1 MVLIVEEEDDEK
13 QVTPP
18 PSSSKNEDGAKVK
31 VVEKEKEDLTG
42 SSGGGG
48 GGAAD
53 VGQDAD
59 EEGWET
65 ASEGREDYEE
75 ASEGG
80 DDENESDSESGIK
93 KNVEGGNGNGESDH
107 VPSTPKGSGCNEVLE
122 LGNKLSEVNVEEVRK
137 QGLEV
142 ANAAKAEGNALYGE
156 KRFVEALQAYDR
168 GLRACELKESEED
181 PAVKE
186 IRAILYSNRAACFI
200 GLDNSDSAVKECSKA
215 LELNPA
221 YMKAL
226 VRRAQAREKLT
237 NYEEAMADWNKLLE
251 VDPGNALARSALRT
265 LAPLAEEKREKLKAE
280 MLGKL
285 KEAGN
290 SILGHFGMSV
300 DNFKTVQDPNTG
312 SYSIQ
317 FQR

>member
-1 MVLIVEEEDDEK
+1 MVLIVDEEDDEK

-18 PSSSKNEDGAKVK
+18 PSSLKKEDGAKVK
-31 VVEKEKEDLTG
+31 VVQREKDDLTG
-42 SSGGGG
+42 SSGGR
-48 GGAAD
+48 GAAD
-53 VGQDAD
+53 VGHD
-59 EEGWET
+59 EDEDGWET

-80 DDENESDSESGIK
+80 DDENKSDSDSEMK
-93 KNVEGGNGNGESDH
+93 TNVEGGIGIGESDP

-122 LGNKLSEVNVEEVRK
+122 LGNKLSEVNVEEVNVEEVRK

-156 KRFVEALQAYDR
+156 KKFVEALQAYDR
-168 GLRACELKESEED
+168 GLRASELKDFEED
-181 PAVKE
+181 PSVKE
-186 IRAILYSNRAACFI
+186 IRAILYSNRAACYI

-237 NYEEAMADWNKLLE
+237 NYEEAMADWNKVLE

-265 LAPLAEEKREKLKAE
+265 LGPLAEEKREKLKAE
-280 MLGKL
+280 ML
-285 KEAGN
+285 
-290 SILGHFGMSV
+290 V
-300 DNFKTVQDPNTG
+300 V
-312 SYSIQ
+312 
-317 FQR
+317 